1 MKIKFNW
8 GTGIFIVIVFIF
20 LGVIG
25 FFIFS
30 ANLDINLVEKNYYE
44 KELVYEQRISHMRN
58 ANNLP
63 EKIRIESISDRL
75 VLHFPDTVRN
85 TELKGTI
92 WFYRPSDESKDFTV
106 PINLDDSLC
115 QSIAK
120 ERISPGKY
128 TLKIDWEMAGT
139 RYYQEEVLI
148 NE

>member
-8 GTGIFIVIVFIF
+8 GTSIFIVIVIIF

-44 KELVYEQRISHMRN
+44 KELVYEQRIAHTRN

-63 EKIRIESISDRL
+63 EKITIESSRDQV
-75 VLHFPDTVRN
+75 VLHFPDTVRGAGIR
-85 TELKGTI
+85 GTI

-106 PINLDDSLC
+106 AIDLDDSLC
-115 QSIAK
+115 QAIPK
-120 ERISPGKY
+120 ERIFPGKY
-128 TLKIDWEMAGT
+128 TIKIDWEMAGT
-139 RYYQEEVLI
+139 PYYQEEVLI
-148 NE
+148 SE

>member
-20 LGVIG
+20 FGVIG

-44 KELVYEQRISHMRN
+44 KELVYEQRIAHTRN

-63 EKIRIESISDRL
+63 EKIRIESLADRV

-85 TELKGTI
+85 TGIRGTI

-106 PINLDDSLC
+106 PISLDASLC
-115 QSIAK
+115 QAIDK
-120 ERISPGKY
+120 VRIFPGKY
-128 TLKIDWEMAGT
+128 TVKIDWEMAGT
-139 RYYQEEVLI
+139 PYYQEEILI